1 MVGLEIIL
9 RIPAIGIIV
18 LLLFEVVAA
27 ILEIIALNKV
37 KDARINNDLFK
48 KADAKDVEE
57 FNTEC
62 IKYAKRTFQ
71 LMFVGNCVTAVLA
84 LLIVCVKD
92 RCFDLFLAV
101 FVIAILAVL
110 IVAFDIGKRAIN
122 KMIMG

>member
-1 MVGLEIIL
+1 
-9 RIPAIGIIV
+9 
-18 LLLFEVVAA
+18 
-27 ILEIIALNKV
+27 
-37 KDARINNDLFK
+37 
-48 KADAKDVEE
+48 
-57 FNTEC
+57 
-62 IKYAKRTFQ
+62 
-71 LMFVGNCVTAVLA
+71 MFVGNCVTAVLA